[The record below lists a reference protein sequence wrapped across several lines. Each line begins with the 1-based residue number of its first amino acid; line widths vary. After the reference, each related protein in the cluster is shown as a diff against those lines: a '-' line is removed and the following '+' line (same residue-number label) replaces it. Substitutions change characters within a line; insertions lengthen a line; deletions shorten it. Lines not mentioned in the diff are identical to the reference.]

1 MKKVPSHKGLAGWI
15 FLCSKCDKTFKSS
28 IRATAHAKNCGI
40 KTFRKRQKSIR
51 KMSCNFCGHEE
62 NTVAA
67 LTRHRLRHHGALLSN
82 HRCSRC
88 QKHFVSMKSYTRH
101 VARHGSSKVF
111 TCTFEGCGLT
121 YKTKANMIRHKKDK
135 HLGRSFPSMAGITP
149 LPESVI
155 STGSSRTA
163 PSPSLPPPL
172 PSIEME
178 ASCNNGLSEIEGDVH
193 LSMAGITPLPES
205 VISTGSSRT
214 APSPSSPP
222 PLPSNE
228 LEASCNNGLSGI
240 GGDVCLSIAPLP
252 ESVISTGSS
261 RTAQSPSPSIYRDSQ
276 NRSCSSGL
284 SEMEEIHNQNVR
296 ENAEGFLTLCSEFG
310 DTGKVIRFN
319 SAVFEGRI
327 ISTNRSTA
335 WKPPR
340 TTLPKPSSA
349 NQTLEQSTPSPPSPT
364 PHGPSSPSPAHWPS
378 PSASPTEPPSSNSA
392 SPDHYA
398 STSQS
403 PFLDGGSLTVTSPS
417 LSSAP
422 SNPSSFVD
430 GGSLRG
436 NPSTGLNPVS
446 PIPTQSSEMTAGL
459 EEMDLGP
466 EWVDVV
472 DMATQTISKFNCG
485 ICDRN
490 YRDSHDLQR
499 HVKSMHK
506 TRYHTQDSV
515 TFSWAVQAHFEN
527 TFLSHKTT
535 LTSLIFRLDSKGLQV
550 KFACRRARC
559 KRVFNTQG
567 GLKQHTAKGCFWR
580 CPVPNCTRKP
590 LSKESLENVQFT
602 QPRQKVAKLFFNLP
616 SVFP

>member
-101 VARHGSSKVF
+101 VARHGSSKVY

-149 LPESVI
+149 W
-155 STGSSRTA
+155 
-163 PSPSLPPPL
+163 
-172 PSIEME
+172 
-178 ASCNNGLSEIEGDVH
+178 
-193 LSMAGITPLPES
+193 PES

-222 PLPSNE
+222 PLPSIE
-228 LEASCNNGLSGI
+228 MEASCNNGLSGI

-261 RTAQSPSPSIYRDSQ
+261 RTAQSPSTSIYRDSQ

-417 LSSAP
+417 SSSAP

-446 PIPTQSSEMTAGL
+446 RITTQSSEMTAGL

-515 TFSWAVQAHFEN
+515 TFS
-527 TFLSHKTT
+527 
-535 LTSLIFRLDSKGLQV
+535 
-550 KFACRRARC
+550 
-559 KRVFNTQG
+559 
-567 GLKQHTAKGCFWR
+567 
-580 CPVPNCTRKP
+580 
-590 LSKESLENVQFT
+590 
-602 QPRQKVAKLFFNLP
+602 
-616 SVFP
+616 

>member
-1 MKKVPSHKGLAGWI
+1 MASPASSASTGASERKGENKQGQKQKPSHCQTDADTRSRLQIEKERNLAVERQLVKKIPSHKGLAGWI
-15 FLCSKCDKTFKSS
+15 FLCSKCNKNFKSS

-88 QKHFVSMKSYTRH
+88 QKHFVSMKSYRRH
-101 VARHGSSKVF
+101 VARHGSSQVF
-111 TCTFEGCGLT
+111 TCTFKGCGLT
-121 YKTKANMIRHKKDK
+121 YKTKANMVRHKKDK
-135 HLGRSFPSMAGITP
+135 HLGRSFPSMAGIAP

-155 STGSSRTA
+155 S
-163 PSPSLPPPL
+163 
-172 PSIEME
+172 I
-178 ASCNNGLSEIEGDVH
+178 
-193 LSMAGITPLPES
+193 
-205 VISTGSSRT
+205 GSSRT

-222 PLPSNE
+222 PLPSIE
-228 LEASCNNGLSGI
+228 MEAPCNNGLSEI
-240 GGDVCLSIAPLP
+240 GGDIRLSIVPLP
-252 ESVISTGSS
+252 ESVISTSSS
-261 RTAQSPSPSIYRDSQ
+261 RTAPSPSSPPPLPSQ

-296 ENAEGFLTLCSEFG
+296 ENAEGFLTLCSELG
-310 DTGKVIRFN
+310 DMGKVLRFN
-319 SAVFEGRI
+319 STVFERRI
-327 ISTNRSTA
+327 IPPNRPTA

-349 NQTLEQSTPSPPSPT
+349 NQTLEPSTPSRPSPT
-364 PHGPSSPSPAHWPS
+364 PHGTSSPSPAHWPS

-392 SPDHYA
+392 SPDRYA
-398 STSQS
+398 SASQG

-417 LSSAP
+417 SSSAP

-430 GGSLRG
+430 SRSLRG

-490 YRDSHDLQR
+490 YRDSYDLQR
-499 HVKSMHK
+499 HVKLMHK

-515 TFSWAVQAHFEN
+515 TFREHF
-527 TFLSHKTT
+527 
-535 LTSLIFRLDSKGLQV
+535 
-550 KFACRRARC
+550 
-559 KRVFNTQG
+559 
-567 GLKQHTAKGCFWR
+567 
-580 CPVPNCTRKP
+580 P
-590 LSKESLENVQFT
+590 FT
-602 QPRQKVAKLFFNLP
+602 QNNSDILNIQVGQQGSPSQVCLSEGKV
-616 SVFP
+616 

>member
-1 MKKVPSHKGLAGWI
+1 MVKKVPSHKGLAGWI

-149 LPESVI
+149 W
-155 STGSSRTA
+155 
-163 PSPSLPPPL
+163 
-172 PSIEME
+172 
-178 ASCNNGLSEIEGDVH
+178 
-193 LSMAGITPLPES
+193 
-205 VISTGSSRT
+205 
-214 APSPSSPP
+214 
-222 PLPSNE
+222 
-228 LEASCNNGLSGI
+228 
-240 GGDVCLSIAPLP
+240 P

-261 RTAQSPSPSIYRDSQ
+261 RTAQSPSTSIYRDSQ

-567 GLKQHTAKGCFWR
+567 GLKQHTAKGCFLR